1 VSSDTQRLALPAA
14 AFFDLD
20 GTLMDREPLM
30 QAAIEMTAR
39 QRGEVFAD
47 GELSVL
53 VGRAWQDVF
62 LALHIESRLGLDLA
76 GFLDGIMVSAEKLL
90 ADGFPA
96 RVLDGGVEL
105 IERLHGHGVPV
116 MLVTGSLRREADVA
130 IDQLGIAPHLVASLA
145 AEEYRV
151 GKPSPECYLAAAEMV
166 GLRATG
172 DSLARCVVF
181 EDSEPGIRAGLAAG
195 MKVVATAA
203 ANRPAGDPSHQRLD
217 AAHLVVAELTDV
229 TDDAL
234 RTVVHGP

>member
-1 VSSDTQRLALPAA
+1 MSTAASRGTLPAA

-30 QAAIEMTAR
+30 QAAIERTAR
-39 QRGEVFAD
+39 QRGEEFAD

-53 VGRAWQDVF
+53 IGRAWQDVF
-62 LALHIESRLGLDLA
+62 LALHIESRLGLDLG
-76 GFLDGIMVSAEKLL
+76 GFLDAIMTSAETLL

-96 RVLDGGVEL
+96 RVLDGGAEL

-130 IDQLGIAPHLVASLA
+130 IAQLGIAPHLVASLA
-145 AEEYRV
+145 AEEYVV

-166 GLRATG
+166 GLPSAEEV
-172 DSLARCVVF
+172 LARCLVF
-181 EDSEPGIRAGLAAG
+181 EDSEPGIASGLAAG
-195 MKVVATAA
+195 MKVIATSA

-217 AAHLVVAELTDV
+217 GAHLVVAELSEVSDDV
-229 TDDAL
+229 L
-234 RTVVHGP
+234 RAIVAGS